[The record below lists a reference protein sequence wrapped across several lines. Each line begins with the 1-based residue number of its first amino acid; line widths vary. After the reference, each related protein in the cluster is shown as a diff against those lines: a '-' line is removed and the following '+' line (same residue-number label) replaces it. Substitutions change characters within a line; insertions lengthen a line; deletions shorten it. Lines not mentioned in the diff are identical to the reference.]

1 MARVLITLTSH
12 DRLGDT
18 GRQTGFYF
26 DEMAAPYWA
35 LRDAGHEVGLAS
47 IAGGVAPHDPTS
59 LADDPAERPA
69 AVTRF
74 QDDSA
79 AMAALSDTKA
89 IADVDP
95 ADWDAIFVPGGHGT
109 MWDLPD
115 SDALAKAISAIYA
128 KGGVV
133 GAVCHG
139 PAGLV
144 GATKE
149 DGRPLVE
156 GKTIATF
163 TDAEEDAVE
172 LTDVVPFALESRLRD
187 LGATIQTAPNFE
199 PNVVRDGRLVTGQ
212 NPASAEPVGK
222 LLVEALADQPAT
234 QAAE

>member
-18 GRQTGFYF
+18 GRQTGYYF
-26 DEMAAPYWA
+26 DELAAPYWA
-35 LRDAGHEVGLAS
+35 LRDAGHVVGLAS
-47 IAGGVAPHDPTS
+47 ITGGKPPLDPTS

-74 QDDSA
+74 LDDA
-79 AMAALSDTKA
+79 DAMADLSNTTA
-89 IADVDP
+89 IADITA

-115 SDALAKAISAIYA
+115 SDALAKTISAIYA

-144 GATKE
+144 GATTE

-163 TDAEEDAVE
+163 TDAEEDAVD
-172 LTDVVPFALESRLRD
+172 LAGVVPFALESRLRT
-187 LGATIQTAPNFE
+187 LGAKIQGAPNFQA
-199 PNVVRDGRLVTGQ
+199 NAVRDGRLVTGQ
-212 NPASAEPVGK
+212 NPASAEPIGK
-222 LLVEALADQPAT
+222 LLVEALADQRAT